1 MDLYDC
7 EIRKLT
13 SMLESHGVK
22 RLPLQKEWEMTEKE
36 NLILKSETAYEL
48 GGGSSQ
54 AVSAIAFTQDKGLCR
69 RMQCIWWGM
78 TCVISRMIFHMQ
90 ELL

>member
-13 SMLESHGVK
+13 SMLESHGVE

-48 GGGSSQ
+48 GWRWKQSGSE
-54 AVSAIAFTQDKGLCR
+54 CY
-69 RMQCIWWGM
+69 CIYTG
-78 TCVISRMIFHMQ
+78 
-90 ELL
+90 

>member
-36 NLILKSETAYEL
+36 NLILKARRL
-48 GGGSSQ
+48 MNL
-54 AVSAIAFTQDKGLCR
+54 AVEAVRQ
-69 RMQCIWWGM
+69 
-78 TCVISRMIFHMQ
+78 
-90 ELL
+90 